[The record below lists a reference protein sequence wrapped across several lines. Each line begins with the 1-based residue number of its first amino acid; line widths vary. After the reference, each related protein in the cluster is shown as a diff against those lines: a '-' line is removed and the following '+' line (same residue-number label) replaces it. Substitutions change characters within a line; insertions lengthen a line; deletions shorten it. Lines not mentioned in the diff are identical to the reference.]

1 MIQTTSCDMFSA
13 ITYGI
18 NWVAQ
23 LLCLVLPLSGPVQMS
38 DKYISLM
45 TLEFSV
51 KRSLIT
57 SIMIRMIEE
66 KNTSSNHWYNHPF
79 QFVALCHESKFLEQS
94 AWFPPDCRG
103 QVEEGWSL

>member
-1 MIQTTSCDMFSA
+1 MPCFAIIRTSTNVRQ
-13 ITYGI
+13 IH
-18 NWVAQ
+18 
-23 LLCLVLPLSGPVQMS
+23 
-38 DKYISLM
+38 ISLM

-51 KRSLIT
+51 KRSFMT

-66 KNTSSNHWYNHPF
+66 KTSLSNLQFFWYNHPF